1 MPPKSNRLL
10 LIAGYLSL
18 AIAIFQAIISCV
30 PTWSLYFGAPA
41 EMVENRWLLLLL
53 GEIAAGF
60 FAIFG
65 LYGLSGAGKIRRL
78 FLLRTGL
85 IVISSIYLLRGLMVV
100 YELLIIS
107 HLISSPEAVTTQAVI
122 SSLVSLFIGL
132 NYAIG
137 TIGSWRYLKP

>member
-1 MPPKSNRLL
+1 MLPASNRQL

-18 AIAIFQAIISCV
+18 AIAVFQAIISFV
-30 PTWSLYFGAPA
+30 PSWSLYFGAPA

-53 GEIAAGF
+53 GEIAAVF

-65 LYGLSGAGKIRRL
+65 LYGLSGAGIIRRL

-85 IVISSIYLLRGLMVV
+85 IVISSIYILRGLMVV
-100 YELLIIS
+100 YELLIVGNVI
-107 HLISSPEAVTTQAVI
+107 LSPETVNTQGVI

>member
-18 AIAIFQAIISCV
+18 AIALFQAIISCV

-53 GEIAAGF
+53 GEIAAVF

-65 LYGLSGAGKIRRL
+65 LI
-78 FLLRTGL
+78 
-85 IVISSIYLLRGLMVV
+85 
-100 YELLIIS
+100 
-107 HLISSPEAVTTQAVI
+107 
-122 SSLVSLFIGL
+122 
-132 NYAIG
+132 
-137 TIGSWRYLKP
+137 